1 MGWSAADAAS
11 RKVTPWLAGL
21 AALIASAFAVT
32 PVLAQPEKC
41 PRMVAEA
48 PPRIIPAAFRLAAAG
63 TGEVRLTF
71 VGHATFLIESPA
83 GVTIATDYNDYV
95 RPSIVPMV
103 VTMNRAHDTHYTNN
117 PDPGIA
123 HVLRGW
129 NPEGGAAN
137 HELTLEDVWIRNVP
151 TNIRQGAATLYDG
164 NSIFVFE
171 VAGVCIAH
179 LGHLHHV
186 LTPDH
191 LEAMGRIDVVLAPVD
206 GSYTLDIDGMLET
219 LKAINAPL
227 VIPMH
232 YFSSWGLD
240 RFLNRLSED
249 YAVTRS
255 ASPTIT
261 LSRETL
267 PARPTILVLPGR

>member
-1 MGWSAADAAS
+1 MGWNAAVAAS
-11 RKVTPWLAGL
+11 RKVMPALAALVGL
-21 AALIASAFAVT
+21 AAAALFPAPAF
-32 PVLAQPEKC
+32 AQPEKC
-41 PRMVAEA
+41 PRMVAQT
-48 PPRIIPAAFRLAAAG
+48 PPRIIPAAFRLAAAD

-103 VTMNRAHDTHYTNN
+103 VTMNRAHDTHYTNS

-123 HVLRGW
+123 YVLRGW

-171 VAGVCIAH
+171 VAGLCIAH

-186 LTPDH
+186 LTADH

-240 RFLNRLSED
+240 RFLNRLSQD

-255 ASPTIT
+255 ASPTVT

-267 PARPTILVLPGR
+267 PAKPTILVLPGR

>member
-1 MGWSAADAAS
+1 MGWNAAVAAS
-11 RKVTPWLAGL
+11 RKVMPAL
-21 AALIASAFAVT
+21 AALAAFAMAAFSAS
-32 PVLAQPEKC
+32 PAAAQPEKC
-41 PRMVAEA
+41 PRMVAQA
-48 PPRIIPAAFRLAAAG
+48 PARIIPAAFRIAAAD

-95 RPSIVPMV
+95 RPNVVPMV
-103 VTMNRAHDTHYTNN
+103 VTMNRAHDTHYTNT

-129 NPEGGAAN
+129 NPEGGAAH

-151 TNIRQGAATLYDG
+151 TNIRQGASTLYDG
-164 NSIFVFE
+164 NSVFVFE
-171 VAGVCIAH
+171 VAGLCIAH

-232 YFSSWGLD
+232 YFSTWGLD
-240 RFLNRLSED
+240 RFLNRLSQD

-255 ASPTIT
+255 ASPTVM

-267 PARPTILVLPGR
+267 PAKPTILVLPGR

>member
-1 MGWSAADAAS
+1 MRWNAAVAAS
-11 RKVTPWLAGL
+11 RKVMSAL
-21 AALIASAFAVT
+21 AALASLAMAALLPAPAV
-32 PVLAQPEKC
+32 AQPEKC
-41 PRMVAEA
+41 PRMVAQA
-48 PPRIIPAAFRLAAAG
+48 PARIIPAAFRTVAADS
-63 TGEVRLTF
+63 GEVRLTF

-95 RPSIVPMV
+95 RPNVTPMV

-129 NPEGGAAN
+129 NPEGGAAT

-151 TNIRQGAATLYDG
+151 TNIRQGASTLYDG

-171 VAGVCIAH
+171 VAGLCIAH

-232 YFSSWGLD
+232 YFSTWGLD
-240 RFLNRLSED
+240 RFLNRLSQD

-255 ASPTIT
+255 ASPTVM

-267 PARPTILVLPGR
+267 PAKPTILVLPGR